1 MKSRPVL
8 CAAVCLVAVTAP
20 QLQAQE
26 RSRAEVYALEGL
38 GALPGIAGCGCLGM
52 GFAIAGFWA
61 DFDMDNPGQNPGAVA
76 VAYSL
81 ALVSAAA
88 MPAAGAYGTAKV
100 GEGLIED
107 GSKGWAF
114 GGAYAGA
121 LALGSLGFLCRQVG
135 GAFIGSA
142 VGSMVGAV
150 VGYNVGASHQPGSYR
165 PSFGSR
171 LQPPGVALTGV
182 ELPNHSI
189 EYGVKVQLA
198 GLRF

>member
-1 MKSRPVL
+1 MKSRSVL
-8 CAAVCLVAVTAP
+8 CVVVCFVAASASH
-20 QLQAQE
+20 LQAQE
-26 RSRAEVYALEGL
+26 RSRAEAYALEGL

-52 GFAIAGFWA
+52 GFVIAGFWA
-61 DFDMDNPGQNPGAVA
+61 DFGMDNPGQNPRAVA

-88 MPAAGAYGTAKV
+88 LPAAAGYGTVRV
-100 GEGLIED
+100 GEELIED

-121 LALGSLGFLCRQVG
+121 LALGSLGFLYRQVG

-142 VGSMVGAV
+142 AGSMAGAV
-150 VGYNVGASHQPGSYR
+150 VGYNLGAVRAPGPYQPG
-165 PSFGSR
+165 FGGRFWS
-171 LQPPGVALTGV
+171 PGVALTSI
-182 ELPNHSI
+182 ELPDHSV
-189 EYGVKVQLA
+189 EYGLKVQLA